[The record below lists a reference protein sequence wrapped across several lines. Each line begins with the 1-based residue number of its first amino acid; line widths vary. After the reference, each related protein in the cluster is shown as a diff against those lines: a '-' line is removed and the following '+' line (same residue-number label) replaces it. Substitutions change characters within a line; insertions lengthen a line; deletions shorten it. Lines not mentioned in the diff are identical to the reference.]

1 MEIKKIF
8 EEGTLS
14 KYLVKNTSYTFMNVL
29 RRTIMIHV
37 PCLAIDTIQMYEN
50 DSPIVDEMLANRI
63 GLLPIVT
70 DKTYK
75 KGNSVKMVVDK
86 IGPCT
91 VLGEDVKCSD
101 PKVSI
106 ADKKIIITKL
116 GKGRKLKLEMNAI
129 MDCGEKHCKYQPAI
143 VSYNELPI
151 INNDKK
157 YSNVKE
163 ILSAFPE
170 GVIEEKNG
178 KLSLVDPYNI
188 NLHNQHQDLM
198 EKYGIE
204 LNYSEKD
211 FILTIETTG
220 QLKTDE
226 IIILAADTLNER
238 LDEFAKEVNKL

>member
-143 VSYNELPI
+143 
-151 INNDKK
+151 
-157 YSNVKE
+157 
-163 ILSAFPE
+163 LSAFPE